1 MKNVIKVL
9 TAMAVCASFFARQAQ
24 ADVVFEEI
32 TGGSGMPMG
41 GGGGNKT
48 KVLISGD
55 KYRAQKKMT
64 MDAGSMADSMK
75 MSQQMSGVSMGIMN
89 QVNRGGKPD
98 YPDHIMTVDEWGEFE
113 ENKQLMDEVLKNSA
127 KPKGLFGKLKADIKK
142 DFTPGGGNTPQKK
155 TVEDVIQKY
164 CQEFDSGIM
173 EKKKDEMADQIA
185 AQGGMGMMSLAQVT
199 DYDTWLR
206 AKIIRG
212 SCGGGGGNAQGN
224 DWAARTESRKGRQ
237 TAAELG
243 RVNEGP
249 KTATF
254 SELIKISDDKTPEY
268 RELKRKYELNS
279 EYKAEYAKGRE
290 KGKEMA
296 GRMNKAMDSMMK
308 EGMAEAFDAML
319 SVQIIR
325 LDTGKVIELFPPKDP
340 KDPKPEDVTYKE
352 ESLDDVREK
361 AEAQK
366 KNMQK
371 AMKGNEAAMRDGEA
385 AMAAARAKY
394 GDAAIDQA
402 TGGKPAAKKLANE
415 TINGIPCEHWQLK
428 GASST
433 DDYWVSN
440 KFSGADEIIAFEA
453 KLKEKTGTGRGGI
466 AFGMGGMPDMSAM
479 ASGTNPAMDAEV
491 EKIKARGIVIKKVN
505 TMKGAA
511 PSQAGMLNTQKMM
524 GKDIGASGAAQ
535 KAQTDRAMAGMSD
548 KQKMAMMKDPAA
560 FQKMMGG
567 DRMAADMQASAEKH
581 QAAGDFDSVNE
592 DRQDVTNTYE
602 LKLVGTNPV
611 PAAAFEPPAG
621 AKKVKK

>member
-1 MKNVIKVL
+1 MKNVIRL
-9 TAMAVCASFFARQAQ
+9 IIALAVCASFFARQAE

-32 TGGSGMPMG
+32 TSGSGMPMG
-41 GGGGNKT
+41 GGSGGKT

-64 MDAGSMADSMK
+64 MDAGAMGDSMK
-75 MSQQMSGVSMGIMN
+75 MSQQMSGGMMGIMN

-113 ENKQLMDEVLKNSA
+113 ENKKLMDEVLKNSA

-142 DFTPGGGNTPQKK
+142 DFTPGGGNKPQKK
-155 TVEDVIQKY
+155 TVEDVIYKY
-164 CQEFDSGIM
+164 CTEFDSGII
-173 EKKKDEMADQIA
+173 EKKKDEMADQLA
-185 AQGGMGMMSLAQVT
+185 AQGGMGMTSLAQVT

-206 AKIIRG
+206 AKIIRN
-212 SCGGGGGNAQGN
+212 SCGGGGTSNQFSGRA
-224 DWAARTESRKGRQ
+224 SRGGSSKGGDSEVSG
-237 TAAELG
+237 TVG
-243 RVNEGP
+243 
-249 KTATF
+249 F

-279 EYKAEYAKGRE
+279 EYKAEYAKAKE
-290 KGKEMA
+290 KAKELPGK
-296 GRMNKAMDSMMK
+296 MDDMMK
-308 EGMAEAFDAML
+308 EGMGAAAEAVSDMML

-325 LDTGKVIELFPPKDP
+325 LDTGKVIELFPPKKE

-361 AEAQK
+361 IEAQK

-371 AMKGNEAAMRDGEA
+371 AMKGNEGAMKAGEA
-385 AMAAARAKY
+385 QMAAARAKY

-433 DDYWVSN
+433 DDYWVSS
-440 KFSGADEIIAFEA
+440 KFAGAAEIMAFEA
-453 KLKEKTGTGRGGI
+453 KLKEKTGAGRGGI

-511 PSQAGMLNTQKMM
+511 PSQAGMLKSQKMM

-535 KAQTDRAMAGMSD
+535 MAQSNQAMAGMSD
-548 KQKMAMMKDPAA
+548 KQKAAMMRDPAA

-567 DRMAADMQASAEKH
+567 NKMAEDMQASAEKH
-581 QAAGDFDSVNE
+581 QAAGDFDSANE
-592 DRQDVTNTYE
+592 DRQDMTNTYE

-621 AKKVKK
+621 AKKVRK